1 VSQPDLFVVCRNCG
15 SEVSPYVTECPYCG
29 QRIRK
34 RAPKIERDEEGG
46 AQRKRRRRPRLS
58 RLRANEI
65 EGIAPERRP
74 VATIVLIALSLLV
87 TLALATDQIALDEVG
102 GVWLPLDDAAWRYVT
117 ALFVYDSLAYQF
129 VALVAVGVFGTLLE
143 RRFGAIAPL
152 AVFLVAGAAG
162 PAAAVAVDLAPPF
175 VDLNVGYWILGA
187 NGAALGLLCAWLV
200 DDRRAARRGEERG
213 NDMIGVAVFAAVLAL
228 LPLAVPEASFVAG
241 FAGAAAGALLGLLLP
256 MVSRG

>member
-1 VSQPDLFVVCRNCG
+1 MVCRNCG

-58 RLRANEI
+58 RLRPNEI
-65 EGIAPERRP
+65 EGIAPDRRP
-74 VATIVLIALSLLV
+74 IATMALIALSLAV
-87 TLALATDQIALDEVG
+87 TLALASNQVGLDDVG

-129 VALVAVGVFGTLLE
+129 VALVTVGVFGTLLE
-143 RRFGAIAPL
+143 RRFGALAPL
-152 AVFLVAGAAG
+152 AVFLLAGAAG
-162 PAAAVAVDLAPPF
+162 AAAAVAVDLAPPF
-175 VDLNVGYWILGA
+175 EDLNVGYWILGA

-200 DDRRAARRGEERG
+200 DDRRAARRGDRRG
-213 NDMIGVAVFAAVLAL
+213 NDMIGVAAFAAVLL
-228 LPLAVPEASFVAG
+228 LVPLAVPEASIVAG
-241 FAGAAAGALLGLLLP
+241 LVGAAAGALLGLALPLLA
-256 MVSRG
+256 RD